1 MAADPSRLRYELP
14 GPLFFSFFSFLRSLL
29 SFNLFAFGDG
39 GLRLGVERFCSR
51 PRMELPG
58 GWESWGGGVDA
69 FATICTVC
77 SGRAPRAHLGGHSAK
92 GVVPGAMRVGASPLH
107 SLRRGCIGIEFAELA
122 LVQPWVYSGWSALSV
137 ALCSQSGWAACTIC
151 GRWGSSGA
159 CGVPCPRAA
168 GHWWAWYACPSSA
181 SSECISCSSGVL
193 HHCMSTRCLL
203 PRPPSLPWI
212 PLFLVKNEKRNVG
225 QINLS
230 SDTRIPCK
238 S

>member
-1 MAADPSRLRYELP
+1 MAADPSHLRYELP

-39 GLRLGVERFCSR
+39 GLRQGVERFCSR

-77 SGRAPRAHLGGHSAK
+77 SGRAPLDHLGGHSAK
-92 GVVPGAMRVGASPLH
+92 GVVPGVMRVGASPLH

-122 LVQPWVYSGWSALSV
+122 LVQPWVYSGWYALSV

-151 GRWGSSGA
+151 GRWGFVGRMRRTLPA
-159 CGVPCPRAA
+159 GRWALVGVVRLPILGLVRM
-168 GHWWAWYACPSSA
+168 HLLRVWLA
-181 SSECISCSSGVL
+181 SSL
-193 HHCMSTRCLL
+193 HVHQVPAS
-203 PRPPSLPWI
+203 PAPFIAVDPS
-212 PLFLVKNEKRNVG
+212 FSREK
-225 QINLS
+225 
-230 SDTRIPCK
+230 
-238 S
+238 